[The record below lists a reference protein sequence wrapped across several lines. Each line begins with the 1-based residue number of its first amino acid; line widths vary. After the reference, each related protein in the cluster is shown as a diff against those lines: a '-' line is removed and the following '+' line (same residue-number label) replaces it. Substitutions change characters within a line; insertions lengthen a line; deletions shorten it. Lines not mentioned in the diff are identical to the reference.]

1 MSAKHKEAEAASVAP
16 AAETGAILRQREP
29 ADLAYVGPT
38 IPGVIRR
45 STVFRKGVLP
55 KKAQDCV
62 SEFPM
67 MGRLFVETG
76 KLLYATKELNKKQS
90 ALGEIYSQ
98 VEQKFV
104 RRT

>member
-1 MSAKHKEAEAASVAP
+1 MSGKHKTAAAGATP
-16 AAETGAILRQREP
+16 AAAEGAVLRQKEP
-29 ADLAYVGPT
+29 ACLVYVGPT

-45 STVFRKGVLP
+45 STVFKKGVLP

-76 KLLYATKELNKKQS
+76 KLPYAAKELNKKQS
-90 ALGEIYSQ
+90 VLGEIYSQ
-98 VEQKFV
+98 VEQRFV
-104 RRT
+104 RRV